1 MKLMGRNLGRPLTAA
16 EGKATGCFSCQMRR
30 KMLAEARK
38 AAGIKGVVKAVPTVI
53 RDVVK
58 NPPNIRGKRNG

>member
-1 MKLMGRNLGRPLTAA
+1 
-16 EGKATGCFSCQMRR
+16 
-30 KMLAEARK
+30 MLAEARK
-38 AAGIKGVVKAVPTVI
+38 AAGVKGVVKAIPSVI

>member
-1 MKLMGRNLGRPLTAA
+1 MACG
-16 EGKATGCFSCQMRR
+16 SCEQRR
-30 KMLAEARK
+30 KILADVRK
-38 AAGIKGVVKAVPTVI
+38 KAGLKGVAKAIPSVI